1 MANSNEEMNDIM
13 KIIQTLED
21 SNILLKGI
29 TKAIENETKKQKG
42 GYLGMLLGSLEASL
56 EGNTLTGKGM
66 LRAGYRNKEG
76 KGMLRAGFGSKDF
89 QSKGFQ
95 LKKKINSTSSFNK
108 LWNREVLSKWT

>member
-1 MANSNEEMNDIM
+1 
-13 KIIQTLED
+13 
-21 SNILLKGI
+21 
-29 TKAIENETKKQKG
+29 
-42 GYLGMLLGSLEASL
+42 
-56 EGNTLTGKGM
+56 M